1 MNESEYQRVNLLAWI
16 IKKETRIDRFADSV
30 SVDGNAG
37 DDDFHQFKGLS
48 NSEKAELIAWIVN
61 AFEPTEG
68 VTDERTS
75 QDFRYYFGHTPLG
88 FHVTNGA
95 FKGAMLTAG
104 FFPQSGSG
112 KDWRFDVTP
121 ASVERIKQVTEGKA
135 GWDEL

>member
-16 IKKETRIDRFADSV
+16 IKKETCIDRFADNTAVGES
-30 SVDGNAG
+30 AG
-37 DDDFHQFKGLS
+37 DDDFRQFKELS
-48 NSEKAELIAWIVN
+48 NDEKTELIAWIVN

-88 FHVTNGA
+88 FHVTNGV

-104 FFPQSGSG
+104 FFPQSGSD
-112 KDWRFDVTP
+112 KNWKFNVTP